1 MCYDAYSSLQGSFAE
16 RVIGFPSPMLD
27 QLFQREVGRRLFSM
41 FYVSKQKFI
50 KTIYLWVPDPY
61 SIVR

>member
-1 MCYDAYSSLQGSFAE
+1 MCYDAYSSLQGSFAK

-41 FYVSKQKFI
+41 FYISKQKFI
-50 KTIYLWVPDPY
+50 KTIHLWVPDHY